1 MRIARDG
8 PVRVAGDERGSA
20 TVTGA
25 CAIAALAGLVVLVLY
40 VGAAVAARH
49 HAQSAAD
56 LAALAAA
63 SALVLG
69 EADPC
74 AQADVI
80 AGRAGAVV
88 ASCAPEDGDVV
99 VSVDV
104 YVELGLLGHRPARAT
119 ARAGPV
125 P

>member
-1 MRIARDG
+1 M
-8 PVRVAGDERGSA
+8 RVASDERGSA
-20 TVTGA
+20 TVAGA
-25 CAIAALAGLVVLVLY
+25 FAIAALAGLVVVVVF
-40 VGAAVAARH
+40 VGAAVSARH

-74 AQADVI
+74 VQAGLI
-80 AGRAGAVV
+80 ADRMDAAVG
-88 ASCAPEDGDVV
+88 SCVPKGGDVV
-99 VSVDV
+99 VSVTVTVD
-104 YVELGLLGHRPARAT
+104 LGLLGSRPARAT

-125 P
+125 D

>member
-1 MRIARDG
+1 MRI
-8 PVRVAGDERGSA
+8 AGDERGSA
-20 TVTGA
+20 TVAGA

-56 LAALAAA
+56 LASLAAA
-63 SALVLG
+63 SALMLG

-74 AQADVI
+74 AQAELI
-80 AGRAGAVV
+80 ARRMEVV
-88 ASCAPEDGDVV
+88 LASCSPDGEDVV

-104 YVELGLLGHRPARAT
+104 PVDLGLLGNRPARAM

>member
-1 MRIARDG
+1 MRI
-8 PVRVAGDERGSA
+8 AGDERGSA
-20 TVTGA
+20 TVVGA

-40 VGAAVAARH
+40 VGAAVSGRH

-74 AQADVI
+74 AQAGLI
-80 AGRAGAVV
+80 ASRMEVAL
-88 ASCAPEDGDVV
+88 ASCSPDGEDVV
-99 VSVDV
+99 VSVEV
-104 YVELGLLGHRPARAT
+104 HVELGLLGHRPARAT

>member
-1 MRIARDG
+1 MRI
-8 PVRVAGDERGSA
+8 AGDERGSA
-20 TVTGA
+20 TVAGA

-40 VGAAVAARH
+40 VGAAVSARH
-49 HAQSAAD
+49 QAQSAAD

-74 AQADVI
+74 AQAGLI
-80 AGRAGAVV
+80 AGRMGVLL
-88 ASCAPEDGDVV
+88 ASCNPEGVDVV
-99 VSVDV
+99 VSVRMAVD
-104 YVELGLLGHRPARAT
+104 LGLFGRRDALAT

-125 P
+125 E